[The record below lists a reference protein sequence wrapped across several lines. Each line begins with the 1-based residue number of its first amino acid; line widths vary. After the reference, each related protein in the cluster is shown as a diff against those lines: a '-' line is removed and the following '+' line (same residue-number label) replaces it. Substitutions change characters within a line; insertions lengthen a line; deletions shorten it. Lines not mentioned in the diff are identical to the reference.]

1 MCEGAIVVNVALKMS
16 NVFDM
21 IHDPANEGDKGDV
34 DVIRASAPEAIAP
47 VDILAVTVHNCLFK
61 HPHWVHGNVTV
72 RFGYVGFMHV

>member
-1 MCEGAIVVNVALKMS
+1 MS
-16 NVFDM
+16 YVFDV
-21 IHDPANEGDKGDV
+21 ICDPANEGDKGDV

-47 VDILAVTVHNCLFK
+47 VDILAVSVRDRLFK